1 MFSKREIMLISD
13 IFLNK
18 KLTKYINFKRL
29 NLFKLNLMRYIFT
42 TLILV
47 FLSSC
52 NNDNGFVINGTIDVI
67 DDTKVYIL
75 QADQNNQP
83 FIKDS
88 TLVKSNQFSFKG
100 ISATPEI
107 SYIQVEGVN
116 GYVLAIL
123 EKGEITADIDKNNI
137 SKSTVFGTVSNDD
150 FVKYKLET
158 KSLVDNMNSIASSAQ
173 DAVMNGDVATA
184 KELEKDYNKKE
195 REVLLYEWDFIID
208 NLDSYMSALLLE
220 VFMVE
225 NKVNKDSII
234 DVYESFS
241 NRIKVSG
248 VGKNIASLLSQ
259 YEDPIEVGEIAPD
272 FTAPGIDGS
281 NITLSKITETNT
293 VTLLDFWAA
302 WCRPCRVE
310 NPNLV
315 RLYKKYNQNGFDII
329 GVSLDRTKEQW
340 EQAIE
345 DDDLPWTQVSNLS
358 FWNDPVAR
366 RYSIRAIPQ
375 SYLIDNTGTVI
386 GKNLRGN
393 DLEERI
399 KFALSLND

>member
-1 MFSKREIMLISD
+1 M
-13 IFLNK
+13 K
-18 KLTKYINFKRL
+18 KLLIRFISLSFLVLLGSCGSQENQFELIGKADVADGTKIY
-29 NLFKLNLMRYIFT
+29 
-42 TLILV
+42 V
-47 FLSSC
+47 
-52 NNDNGFVINGTIDVI
+52 
-67 DDTKVYIL
+67 L

-83 FIKDS
+83 YIKDS
-88 TLVKSNQFSFKG
+88 TTVQSNNFKFQG
-100 ISATPEI
+100 ISSTPQI

-123 EKGEITADIDKNNI
+123 ENGDIKADLYKDSI
-137 SKSTVFGTVSNDD
+137 SKSKVYGTKSNDD
-150 FVKYKLET
+150 FIKYKSET
-158 KSLVDNMNSIASSAQ
+158 KFLVDDMNNISYEAQ
-173 DAVMNGDVATA
+173 DAIMTGDVSTA
-184 KELEKDYNKKE
+184 MELEKEYNSKE
-195 REVLLYEWDFIID
+195 REVMLYEWDFIID

-220 VFMVE
+220 VFMIE

-241 NRIKVSG
+241 NRIKVSD
-248 VGKNIASLLSQ
+248 VGKNIADLLSQ
-259 YEDPIEVGEIAPD
+259 YENPIEVGETAPD
-272 FTAPGIDGS
+272 FTAPSINGS
-281 NITLSKITETNT
+281 DVTLSEEVSKNN

-315 RLYKKYNQNGFDII
+315 RLYKSYNKDGFDII

-340 EQAIE
+340 EQAVE
-345 DDDLPWTQVSNLS
+345 DDNLLWTQVSNLN
-358 FWNDPVAR
+358 FWNDPIAR

-375 SYLIDNTGTVI
+375 SFLINKEGVVI

-393 DLEERI
+393 DLEESI

>member
-1 MFSKREIMLISD
+1 MFKSD
-13 IFLNK
+13 IYLNK
-18 KLTKYINFKRL
+18 KLTKDINFKRL

-88 TLVKSNQFSFKG
+88 TSVKSNQFFFKG

-123 EKGEITADIDKNNI
+123 ETGEITADIDKNNI
-137 SKSTVFGTVSNDD
+137 SKSTVSGTISNDD

-173 DAVMNGDVATA
+173 DAIMNGDVATA

-195 REVLLYEWDFIID
+195 KEVLLYEWDFIID

-281 NITLSKITETNT
+281 NITLSKITESNS

-345 DDDLPWTQVSNLS
+345 DDNLLWTQVSNLS

>member
-1 MFSKREIMLISD
+1 MLISD

-18 KLTKYINFKRL
+18 KLTKDINFKRL
-29 NLFKLNLMRYIFT
+29 NLSKFSLMRNIYI
-42 TLILV
+42 ILV
-47 FLSSC
+47 LALLSSC
-52 NNDNGFVINGTIDVI
+52 NNDNSFVINGTVDVI

-88 TLVKSNQFSFKG
+88 TLVKSSQFSFKG

-123 EKGEITADIDKNNI
+123 ETGEITADLDVNNI
-137 SKSTVFGTVSNDD
+137 SKSTVSGTISNDD

-173 DAVMNGDVATA
+173 DAIMNGDVEVA
-184 KELEKDYNKKE
+184 KELEKDYNTKE

-220 VFMVE
+220 VFMIE

-281 NITLSKITETNT
+281 NITLSKITESNT

>member
-1 MFSKREIMLISD
+1 M
-13 IFLNK
+13 K
-18 KLTKYINFKRL
+18 KLLIRFISLSFLVLLGSSGSQENQFELIGKADVADGTKIY
-29 NLFKLNLMRYIFT
+29 
-42 TLILV
+42 V
-47 FLSSC
+47 
-52 NNDNGFVINGTIDVI
+52 
-67 DDTKVYIL
+67 L

-83 FIKDS
+83 YIKDS
-88 TLVKSNQFSFKG
+88 TTVQSNNFKFQG
-100 ISATPEI
+100 ISSTPQI

-123 EKGEITADIDKNNI
+123 ENGDIKADLFKDSI
-137 SKSTVFGTVSNDD
+137 SKSKVYGTKSNDD
-150 FVKYKLET
+150 FIKYKSET
-158 KSLVDNMNSIASSAQ
+158 KFLVDDMNNISYEAQ
-173 DAVMNGDVATA
+173 DAIMTGDVSTA
-184 KELEKDYNKKE
+184 MELEKEYNSKE
-195 REVLLYEWDFIID
+195 REVMLYEWDFIID

-220 VFMVE
+220 MFMIE

-241 NRIKVSG
+241 NRIKVSD
-248 VGKNIASLLSQ
+248 VGKNIADLLSQ
-259 YEDPIEVGEIAPD
+259 YENPIEVGETAPD
-272 FTAPGIDGS
+272 FTAPSINGS
-281 NITLSKITETNT
+281 DVTLSEEVSKNN

-315 RLYKKYNQNGFDII
+315 RLYKSYNKDGFDII

-340 EQAIE
+340 EQAVE
-345 DDDLPWTQVSNLS
+345 DDNLLWTQVSNLN
-358 FWNDPVAR
+358 FWNDPIAR

-375 SYLIDNTGTVI
+375 SFLIDKQGVVI

-393 DLEERI
+393 DLEESI

>member
-1 MFSKREIMLISD
+1 M
-13 IFLNK
+13 K
-18 KLTKYINFKRL
+18 KLLIRFISL
-29 NLFKLNLMRYIFT
+29 SF
-42 TLILV
+42 LIL
-47 FLSSC
+47 LGSC
-52 NNDNGFVINGTIDVI
+52 GSQENQFELIGKADVADGTKIYV
-67 DDTKVYIL
+67 L

-83 FIKDS
+83 YIKDS
-88 TLVKSNQFSFKG
+88 TTVQSNNFKFKG
-100 ISATPEI
+100 ISSTPQI

-123 EKGEITADIDKNNI
+123 ENGDIKADLFKDSI
-137 SKSTVFGTVSNDD
+137 SKSKVYGTKSNDD
-150 FVKYKLET
+150 FIKYKSET
-158 KSLVDNMNSIASSAQ
+158 KFLVDDMNNISYEAQ
-173 DAVMNGDVATA
+173 DAIMTGDVSTA
-184 KELEKDYNKKE
+184 MELEKEYNSKE
-195 REVLLYEWDFIID
+195 REVMLYEWDFIID

-220 VFMVE
+220 VFMIE

-241 NRIKVSG
+241 NRIKVSD
-248 VGKNIASLLSQ
+248 VGKNIADLLSQ
-259 YEDPIEVGEIAPD
+259 YENPIEVGETAPD
-272 FTAPGIDGS
+272 FTAPSINGS
-281 NITLSKITETNT
+281 DVKLSEEVSKNN

-315 RLYKKYNQNGFDII
+315 RLYKSYNKDGFDII

-340 EQAIE
+340 EQAVE
-345 DDDLPWTQVSNLS
+345 DDNLLWTQVSNLN
-358 FWNDPVAR
+358 FWNDPIAR

-375 SYLIDNTGTVI
+375 SFLINKEGVVI

-393 DLEERI
+393 DLEESI

>member
-1 MFSKREIMLISD
+1 V
-13 IFLNK
+13 K
-18 KLTKYINFKRL
+18 KL
-29 NLFKLNLMRYIFT
+29 LMRFIS
-42 TLILV
+42 LS
-47 FLSSC
+47 FLFLLGSC
-52 NNDNGFVINGTIDVI
+52 GSQENKFVLTGKADVADGTKI
-67 DDTKVYIL
+67 YIL

-83 FIKDS
+83 YIKDS
-88 TLVKSNQFSFKG
+88 TSVQSNNFKFQG
-100 ISATPEI
+100 ISSTPQI

-123 EKGEITADIDKNNI
+123 ENGDIKADLFKDSI
-137 SKSTVFGTVSNDD
+137 SKSKVYGTKSNDD
-150 FVKYKLET
+150 FIKYKSET
-158 KSLVDNMNSIASSAQ
+158 KFLVDDMNNLADVAQ
-173 DAVMNGDVATA
+173 DAIMTGDVATA
-184 KELEKDYNKKE
+184 MELEKEYNSKE
-195 REVLLYEWDFIID
+195 REVMLYEWDFIID

-220 VFMVE
+220 VFMIE

-234 DVYESFS
+234 DVYENFS
-241 NRIKVSG
+241 NRIKVSD
-248 VGKNIASLLSQ
+248 VGKNIADLLSQ
-259 YEDPIEVGEIAPD
+259 YENPIEVGETAPD
-272 FTAPGIDGS
+272 FTAPSINGS
-281 NITLSKITETNT
+281 DVTLSEEVSKNN

-315 RLYKKYNQNGFDII
+315 RLYKSYNKDGFDII

-340 EQAIE
+340 EQAVE
-345 DDDLPWTQVSNLS
+345 DDNLLWTQVSNLN
-358 FWNDPVAR
+358 FWNDPIAR

-375 SYLIDNTGTVI
+375 SFLINKEGVVI

>member
-1 MFSKREIMLISD
+1 M
-13 IFLNK
+13 K
-18 KLTKYINFKRL
+18 KLLIRFISL
-29 NLFKLNLMRYIFT
+29 SF
-42 TLILV
+42 LIL
-47 FLSSC
+47 LGSC
-52 NNDNGFVINGTIDVI
+52 GSQENQFELIGKADVVDGTKIYV
-67 DDTKVYIL
+67 L

-83 FIKDS
+83 YIKDS
-88 TLVKSNQFSFKG
+88 TTVQSNNFKFQG
-100 ISATPEI
+100 ISSTPQI

-123 EKGEITADIDKNNI
+123 ENGDIKADLFKDSI
-137 SKSTVFGTVSNDD
+137 SKSKVYGTKSNDD
-150 FVKYKLET
+150 FIKYKSET
-158 KSLVDNMNSIASSAQ
+158 KLLVDDMNNISYEAQ
-173 DAVMNGDVATA
+173 DAIMTGDVSTA
-184 KELEKDYNKKE
+184 MELEKEYNSKE
-195 REVLLYEWDFIID
+195 REVMLYEWDFIID

-220 VFMVE
+220 VFMIE

-241 NRIKVSG
+241 NRIKVSD
-248 VGKNIASLLSQ
+248 VGKNIADLLSQ
-259 YEDPIEVGEIAPD
+259 YENPIEVGETAPD
-272 FTAPGIDGS
+272 FTAPSINGS
-281 NITLSKITETNT
+281 DVTLSEEVSKNN

-315 RLYKKYNQNGFDII
+315 RLYKSYNKDGFDII

-340 EQAIE
+340 EQAVE
-345 DDDLPWTQVSNLS
+345 DDNLLWTQVSNLN
-358 FWNDPVAR
+358 FWNDPIAR

-375 SYLIDNTGTVI
+375 SFLIDKQGVVI

-393 DLEERI
+393 DLEESI

>member
-1 MFSKREIMLISD
+1 MRNVFSL
-13 IFLNK
+13 L
-18 KLTKYINFKRL
+18 L
-29 NLFKLNLMRYIFT
+29 
-42 TLILV
+42 LILV
-47 FLSSC
+47 TSC
-52 NNDNGFVINGTIDVI
+52 NNEANYFIEGIIDV
-67 DDTKVYIL
+67 DDERKIYLL

-83 FIKDS
+83 YIQDS
-88 TLVKSNQFSFKG
+88 TTVKSQKFNFQG
-100 ISATPEI
+100 MSATPEI
-107 SYIQVEGVN
+107 SYIQVEGIN

-123 EKGEITADIDKNNI
+123 ESGNIKAELNSNDI
-137 SKSTVFGTVSNDD
+137 SRSTVSGTVSNDD
-150 FVKYKLET
+150 FLKYRSET
-158 KSLVDNMNSIASSAQ
+158 KSIVDVMNNISSEAQ
-173 DAVMNGDVATA
+173 DAIMNGDVETA
-184 KELEKDYNKKE
+184 MNLEKDYNAKE

-234 DVYESFS
+234 DVYEKFS
-241 NRIKVSG
+241 NRIKVSN
-248 VGKNIASLLSQ
+248 VGKNIADLLSQ
-259 YEDPIEVGEIAPD
+259 YEDPIEEGELAPD
-272 FTAPGIDGS
+272 FTAPSVNGS
-281 NITLSKITETNT
+281 NVTLSEITKTNT

-302 WCRPCRVE
+302 WCRPCRIE

-315 RLYKKYNQNGFDII
+315 RLYKKYNQDGFDII

-340 EQAIE
+340 EQAIV

-358 FWNDPVAR
+358 FWNDPIAR

-375 SYLIDNTGTVI
+375 SYLIDNNGTVI

>member
-1 MFSKREIMLISD
+1 V
-13 IFLNK
+13 K
-18 KLTKYINFKRL
+18 KLSIRFVCL
-29 NLFKLNLMRYIFT
+29 S
-42 TLILV
+42 ILV
-47 FLSSC
+47 LLGSC
-52 NNDNGFVINGTIDVI
+52 GSQENQFELTGRADVADGTKIYV
-67 DDTKVYIL
+67 L

-88 TLVKSNQFSFKG
+88 TTVKSNNFKLQG
-100 ISATPEI
+100 ISSTPQI

-123 EKGEITADIDKNNI
+123 ENGYIKADIFKDSI
-137 SKSTVFGTVSNDD
+137 SKSKVYGTKSNDD
-150 FVKYKLET
+150 FLKYKSET
-158 KSLVDNMNSIASSAQ
+158 KSLVDDMNNISYEAQ
-173 DAVMNGDVATA
+173 DAIMKGDVAIA
-184 KELEKDYNKKE
+184 MELEKEYSSKE
-195 REVLLYEWDFIID
+195 REVMLYEWDFIID
-208 NLDSYMSALLLE
+208 NNDSYMSALLLE
-220 VFMVE
+220 VFMIE

-234 DVYESFS
+234 DVYENLS
-241 NRIKVSG
+241 NRIKVSD
-248 VGKNIASLLSQ
+248 VGKNIADLLSQ
-259 YEDPIEVGEIAPD
+259 YENPIEVGEIAPD
-272 FTAPGIDGS
+272 FTAPSLNGTDV
-281 NITLSKITETNT
+281 TLSEELSKNN

-315 RLYKKYNQNGFDII
+315 RLYKSYKNEGFDII

-345 DDDLPWTQVSNLS
+345 DDNLLWTQVSNLN
-358 FWNDPVAR
+358 FWNDPIAR

-375 SYLIDNTGTVI
+375 SYLINNKGVVI

-393 DLEERI
+393 DLEESI

>member
-1 MFSKREIMLISD
+1 M
-13 IFLNK
+13 K
-18 KLTKYINFKRL
+18 KLLFRL
-29 NLFKLNLMRYIFT
+29 F
-42 TLILV
+42 ILSYLL

-52 NNDNGFVINGTIDVI
+52 GSSDNQFELIGNADVSDGTMIYV
-67 DDTKVYIL
+67 L

-83 FIKDS
+83 YIKDS
-88 TLVKSNQFSFKG
+88 TSVQSNSFKFKG
-100 ISATPEI
+100 ISSTPQI

-123 EKGEITADIDKNNI
+123 ENGDIKADIYKDSI
-137 SKSTVFGTVSNDD
+137 SKSKVFGTKSNDD
-150 FVKYKLET
+150 FIKYKSET
-158 KSLVDNMNSIASSAQ
+158 KSLVD
-173 DAVMNGDVATA
+173 VMNNISSDAQNAIMSGDMVTA
-184 KELEKDYNKKE
+184 MELEKEYNSKE
-195 REVLLYEWDFIID
+195 REVMLYEWDFIVD

-220 VFMVE
+220 VFMIE

-241 NRIKVSG
+241 NRIKVSD
-248 VGKNIASLLSQ
+248 VGKNIADLLSQ
-259 YEDPIEVGEIAPD
+259 FEDPIEVGEIAPD
-272 FTAPGIDGS
+272 FTAPSIDGPD
-281 NITLSKITETNT
+281 ITLSNVLLDNK

-302 WCRPCRVE
+302 WCRPCRIE

-315 RLYKKYNQNGFDII
+315 RLHKKYKDAGFDII
-329 GVSLDRTKEQW
+329 GVSLDRTREQW
-340 EQAIE
+340 EQAVI
-345 DDDLPWTQVSNLS
+345 DDNLPWTQVSNLN

-375 SYLIDNTGTVI
+375 SYLIDQSGTVI

>member
-1 MFSKREIMLISD
+1 M
-13 IFLNK
+13 K
-18 KLTKYINFKRL
+18 KLSLRFVGL
-29 NLFKLNLMRYIFT
+29 S
-42 TLILV
+42 ILV
-47 FLSSC
+47 LLGSC
-52 NNDNGFVINGTIDVI
+52 GSQENQFELTGRADVADGTKIYV
-67 DDTKVYIL
+67 L

-88 TLVKSNQFSFKG
+88 TTVKSNNFKFQG
-100 ISATPEI
+100 ISSTPQI

-123 EKGEITADIDKNNI
+123 ENGYIKADIFKDSI
-137 SKSTVFGTVSNDD
+137 SKSKVYGTKSNDD
-150 FVKYKLET
+150 FLKYKSET
-158 KSLVDNMNSIASSAQ
+158 KYLVDDMNNISYEAQ
-173 DAVMNGDVATA
+173 DAIMKGDVAIA
-184 KELEKDYNKKE
+184 MELEKEYSSKE
-195 REVLLYEWDFIID
+195 REVMLYEWDFIID
-208 NLDSYMSALLLE
+208 NNDSYMSALLLE
-220 VFMVE
+220 VFMIE

-234 DVYESFS
+234 DVYENLS
-241 NRIKVSG
+241 NRIKVSD
-248 VGKNIASLLSQ
+248 VGKNIADLLSQ
-259 YEDPIEVGEIAPD
+259 YENPIEVGEIAPD
-272 FTAPGIDGS
+272 FTAPSLNGTDV
-281 NITLSKITETNT
+281 TLSEELSKNN

-315 RLYKKYNQNGFDII
+315 RLYKSYKNEGFDII

-345 DDDLPWTQVSNLS
+345 DDNLLWTQVSNLN
-358 FWNDPVAR
+358 FWNDPIAR

-375 SYLIDNTGTVI
+375 SYLINNKGVVI

-393 DLEERI
+393 DLEESI